1 MVLTKEDFSDL
12 TIVEL
17 LQNVTPIPF
26 MKVANVLQG
35 LFLIIITTVR
45 NFFLKNGGIMNYQ
58 RVGLF

>member
-17 LQNVTPIPF
+17 LQNVTPIPS